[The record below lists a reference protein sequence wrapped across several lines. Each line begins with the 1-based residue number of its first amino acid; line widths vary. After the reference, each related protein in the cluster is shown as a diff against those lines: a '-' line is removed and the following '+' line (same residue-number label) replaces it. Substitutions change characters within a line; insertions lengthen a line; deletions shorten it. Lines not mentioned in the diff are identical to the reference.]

1 MVSHSPVKS
10 TSSDCPFLPSLLTWH
25 LQCAGTFLWHG
36 CLTLRRK
43 EVVGGP
49 LRLKTRRPS
58 AQSTKP
64 NPFLPLHQLSRMN
77 ITSSSSRP
85 SETDSSSLYCASRS
99 CSYMGMIKRGSRSP
113 SGNSSPNTERLN
125 TRFSL
130 IPLAHH
136 RIEDVTSF
144 WS

>member
-10 TSSDCPFLPSLLTWH
+10 TSSDRPFLPSLLTWH

-36 CLTLRRK
+36 YITEERGS
-43 EVVGGP
+43 GGHCGSKRAVP
-49 LRLKTRRPS
+49 SRARVLKSNYLSS
-58 AQSTKP
+58 A
-64 NPFLPLHQLSRMN
+64 LHQLSRMN
-77 ITSSSSRP
+77 ITSSRP
-85 SETDSSSLYCASRS
+85 FETDSSSLYCASRS

-144 WS
+144 WSW